1 VTDTHDPAP
10 LSVLLVGGH
19 PGVSDSSAA
28 LLRLL
33 GYEVRVARSGAEAVV
48 AAGVF
53 APDVAVFGPGVPD
66 ADALADGLVAAWA
79 GRPLLVALGG
89 STAGGSRGTGFDHVL
104 ATADPAEL
112 ASLLTDYALVVE
124 R

>member
-1 VTDTHDPAP
+1 VTDTHDHAP
-10 LSVLLVGGH
+10 LSVLLVGVH
-19 PGVSDSSAA
+19 PGEGDSSAA

-33 GYEVRVARSGAEAVV
+33 GYEVRVARSGAEAV
-48 AAGVF
+48 AAARAF
-53 APDVAVFGPGVPD
+53 PPDVAVLGLGLPD
-66 ADALADGLVAAWA
+66 ADAVAEGLVAAWA
-79 GRPLLVALGG
+79 CRPLLVALGG
-89 STAGGSRGTGFDHVL
+89 STACGAGFDHVL